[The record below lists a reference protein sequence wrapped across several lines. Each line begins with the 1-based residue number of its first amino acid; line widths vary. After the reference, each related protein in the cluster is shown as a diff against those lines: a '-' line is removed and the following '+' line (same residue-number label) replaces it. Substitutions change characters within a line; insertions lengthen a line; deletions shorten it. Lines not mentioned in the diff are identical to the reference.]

1 MYKRQ
6 AITPSRFKVYKRES
20 SLNID
25 YKKIKMLISDVDGVW
40 TDGSFYKGPDS
51 FELKKFSVFDGVG
64 MAMARTADLR
74 IALISGR
81 YSPATE
87 SRAKELK
94 IKNVYNG
101 TLNKIPAYEELKKK
115 YELDDSSIAYLGDD
129 WIDIP
134 VMNRVAVPIAVEN
147 ASLEVKNIA
156 IHITKTSGGNGAF
169 REAVEWIIDQQGRKE
184 EIIEM
189 MQKRLLDS

>member
-1 MYKRQ
+1 
-6 AITPSRFKVYKRES
+6 
-20 SLNID
+20 LNID

-94 IKNVYNG
+94 IKDVYNG

>member
-1 MYKRQ
+1 
-6 AITPSRFKVYKRES
+6 
-20 SLNID
+20 
-25 YKKIKMLISDVDGVW
+25 MLISDVDGVW

-64 MAMARTADLR
+64 MAMARTADLK

-87 SRAKELK
+87 SRAKELN
-94 IKNVYNG
+94 IKDVYNG
-101 TLNKIPAYEELKKK
+101 TLNKIPAYEELKIK

-129 WIDIP
+129 WIEIP

>member
-1 MYKRQ
+1 
-6 AITPSRFKVYKRES
+6 
-20 SLNID
+20 
-25 YKKIKMLISDVDGVW
+25 MLISDVDGVW

-81 YSPATE
+81 YTPATE

-94 IKNVYNG
+94 IKDVYNG

>member
-1 MYKRQ
+1 
-6 AITPSRFKVYKRES
+6 
-20 SLNID
+20 
-25 YKKIKMLISDVDGVW
+25 MLISDVDGVW

-94 IKNVYNG
+94 IKDVYNG
-101 TLNKIPAYEELKKK
+101 TLNKIPAYEELKIK

>member
-1 MYKRQ
+1 
-6 AITPSRFKVYKRES
+6 
-20 SLNID
+20 
-25 YKKIKMLISDVDGVW
+25 MLISDVDGVW

-64 MAMARTADLR
+64 LAMARTADLK

-81 YSPATE
+81 FSPATE

-94 IKNVYNG
+94 IKDVYNG

>member
-1 MYKRQ
+1 
-6 AITPSRFKVYKRES
+6 
-20 SLNID
+20 
-25 YKKIKMLISDVDGVW
+25 MLISDVDGVW

-94 IKNVYNG
+94 IKDVYNG
-101 TLNKIPAYEELKKK
+101 SLNKIPAYEELKKK

-134 VMNRVAVPIAVEN
+134 VMNRVAVPIAVAN

>member
-1 MYKRQ
+1 
-6 AITPSRFKVYKRES
+6 
-20 SLNID
+20 
-25 YKKIKMLISDVDGVW
+25 MLISDVDGVW

-51 FELKKFSVFDGVG
+51 FELKKFSVFDGFG

-94 IKNVYNG
+94 IKDVYNG

>member
-1 MYKRQ
+1 
-6 AITPSRFKVYKRES
+6 
-20 SLNID
+20 
-25 YKKIKMLISDVDGVW
+25 MLISDVDGVW

-64 MAMARTADLR
+64 MAMARTADLK

-81 YSPATE
+81 QSPATE

-94 IKNVYNG
+94 IKDVYNG

-189 MQKRLLDS
+189 MQKRLLDSQ

>member
-1 MYKRQ
+1 
-6 AITPSRFKVYKRES
+6 
-20 SLNID
+20 
-25 YKKIKMLISDVDGVW
+25 MLISDVDGVW

-64 MAMARTADLR
+64 MAMARIADLK

-81 YSPATE
+81 FSPATE

-94 IKNVYNG
+94 IKDVYNG

-115 YELDDSSIAYLGDD
+115 YELEDSSIAYLGDD

>member
-1 MYKRQ
+1 
-6 AITPSRFKVYKRES
+6 
-20 SLNID
+20 
-25 YKKIKMLISDVDGVW
+25 MLISDVDGVW

-87 SRAKELK
+87 FRAKELK
-94 IKNVYNG
+94 IKDVYNG

-184 EIIEM
+184 EIIEL

>member
-1 MYKRQ
+1 M
-6 AITPSRFKVYKRES
+6 KVSKNEP
-20 SLNID
+20 
-25 YKKIKMLISDVDGVW
+25 LILEN
-40 TDGSFYKGPDS
+40 S

-94 IKNVYNG
+94 IKDVYNG

-184 EIIEM
+184 EIIEL

>member
-1 MYKRQ
+1 
-6 AITPSRFKVYKRES
+6 
-20 SLNID
+20 
-25 YKKIKMLISDVDGVW
+25 MLISDVDGVW

-64 MAMARTADLR
+64 MAMARTANLK

-81 YSPATE
+81 FSPATE

-94 IKNVYNG
+94 IKDVYNG

-189 MQKRLLDS
+189 MQKRLLNS

>member
-1 MYKRQ
+1 M
-6 AITPSRFKVYKRES
+6 
-20 SLNID
+20 NID

-64 MAMARTADLR
+64 MAMARTADLK

-81 YSPATE
+81 FSPATE

-94 IKNVYNG
+94 IKDVYNG

>member
-1 MYKRQ
+1 
-6 AITPSRFKVYKRES
+6 
-20 SLNID
+20 
-25 YKKIKMLISDVDGVW
+25 MLISDVDGVW

-81 YSPATE
+81 FSPATE

-94 IKNVYNG
+94 IKDVYNG

-134 VMNRVAVPIAVEN
+134 VMNRVAVPIAVKN

>member
-1 MYKRQ
+1 
-6 AITPSRFKVYKRES
+6 
-20 SLNID
+20 
-25 YKKIKMLISDVDGVW
+25 MLISDVDGVW

-94 IKNVYNG
+94 IKDVYNG

-115 YELDDSSIAYLGDD
+115 YELDDSNIAYLGDD

>member
-1 MYKRQ
+1 
-6 AITPSRFKVYKRES
+6 
-20 SLNID
+20 
-25 YKKIKMLISDVDGVW
+25 MLISDVDGVW

-94 IKNVYNG
+94 IKDVYNG

-156 IHITKTSGGNGAF
+156 IHITKTSGGDGAF

>member
-1 MYKRQ
+1 M
-6 AITPSRFKVYKRES
+6 
-20 SLNID
+20 NIGF
-25 YKKIKMLISDVDGVW
+25 KKIKMLISDVDGVW

-94 IKNVYNG
+94 IKDVYNG

>member
-1 MYKRQ
+1 
-6 AITPSRFKVYKRES
+6 
-20 SLNID
+20 
-25 YKKIKMLISDVDGVW
+25 MLISDVDGVW

-64 MAMARTADLR
+64 MAMARTANLK

-81 YSPATE
+81 FSPATE

-94 IKNVYNG
+94 IKDVYNG

-134 VMNRVAVPIAVEN
+134 VMNRVAVPIAVAN

>member
-1 MYKRQ
+1 
-6 AITPSRFKVYKRES
+6 
-20 SLNID
+20 
-25 YKKIKMLISDVDGVW
+25 MLISDVDGVW

-64 MAMARTADLR
+64 MAMARTADLK

-81 YSPATE
+81 FSPATE

-94 IKNVYNG
+94 IKDVYNG

-184 EIIEM
+184 EIIEL

>member
-1 MYKRQ
+1 M
-6 AITPSRFKVYKRES
+6 
-20 SLNID
+20 NID

-94 IKNVYNG
+94 IKDVYNG
-101 TLNKIPAYEELKKK
+101 TLNKIPAYEELKKI

-134 VMNRVAVPIAVEN
+134 VMNRVAVPIAVAN

-184 EIIEM
+184 EIIEL

>member
-1 MYKRQ
+1 
-6 AITPSRFKVYKRES
+6 
-20 SLNID
+20 
-25 YKKIKMLISDVDGVW
+25 MLISDVDGVW

-64 MAMARTADLR
+64 MAMARTADLK

-94 IKNVYNG
+94 IKDVYNG

>member
-1 MYKRQ
+1 
-6 AITPSRFKVYKRES
+6 
-20 SLNID
+20 
-25 YKKIKMLISDVDGVW
+25 MLISDVDGVW

-64 MAMARTADLR
+64 MAMARTADLK

-81 YSPATE
+81 FSPATE

-94 IKNVYNG
+94 IKDVYNG

>member
-1 MYKRQ
+1 
-6 AITPSRFKVYKRES
+6 
-20 SLNID
+20 
-25 YKKIKMLISDVDGVW
+25 MLISDVDGVW

-51 FELKKFSVFDGVG
+51 FEFKKFSVFDGVG

-94 IKNVYNG
+94 IKDVYNG

>member
-1 MYKRQ
+1 
-6 AITPSRFKVYKRES
+6 
-20 SLNID
+20 
-25 YKKIKMLISDVDGVW
+25 MLISDVDGVW

-94 IKNVYNG
+94 IKDVYNG

-134 VMNRVAVPIAVEN
+134 VMDRVAVPIAVEN

>member
-1 MYKRQ
+1 M
-6 AITPSRFKVYKRES
+6 
-20 SLNID
+20 NID

-87 SRAKELK
+87 FRAKELK
-94 IKNVYNG
+94 IKDVYNG

-115 YELDDSSIAYLGDD
+115 YELDDSNIAYLGDD

-156 IHITKTSGGNGAF
+156 IHITKTS
-169 REAVEWIIDQQGRKE
+169 V
-184 EIIEM
+184 
-189 MQKRLLDS
+189 S

>member
-1 MYKRQ
+1 
-6 AITPSRFKVYKRES
+6 
-20 SLNID
+20 
-25 YKKIKMLISDVDGVW
+25 MLISDVDGVW

-87 SRAKELK
+87 FRAKELK
-94 IKNVYNG
+94 IKDVYNG

>member
-1 MYKRQ
+1 M
-6 AITPSRFKVYKRES
+6 
-20 SLNID
+20 NID

-94 IKNVYNG
+94 IKDVYNG

>member
-1 MYKRQ
+1 
-6 AITPSRFKVYKRES
+6 
-20 SLNID
+20 
-25 YKKIKMLISDVDGVW
+25 MLISDVDGVW

-94 IKNVYNG
+94 IKDVYNG

-184 EIIEM
+184 EIIQM

>member
-1 MYKRQ
+1 
-6 AITPSRFKVYKRES
+6 
-20 SLNID
+20 LNID

-51 FELKKFSVFDGVG
+51 FELKKFSVFDGIG

-94 IKNVYNG
+94 IKDVYNG

-134 VMNRVAVPIAVEN
+134 VMDRVAVPIAVEN

>member
-1 MYKRQ
+1 
-6 AITPSRFKVYKRES
+6 
-20 SLNID
+20 LNID

-51 FELKKFSVFDGVG
+51 FEFKKFSVFDGVG

-81 YSPATE
+81 YSSATE

-94 IKNVYNG
+94 IKDVYNG